1 MRISIRHLTMLCS
14 LLLTLGGF
22 SSYAAAQVQ
31 FSDDFESYNLYVGPT
46 GNEGDIGGGWTAFA
60 NVFGD
65 YPGCSQYWYGY
76 GTFPAP
82 NKDSG
87 FSNITTG
94 STGQALNAF
103 SDYDNGDHANGRCIE
118 TNVFQERTF
127 SAADAGTYAFMFD
140 AEIKAPLGVG
150 VNTYGFIKLLDPNNG
165 YSLDL
170 FETVSTVTA
179 GSKSITV
186 ALDATADGK
195 ILQWGFSTTASNYA
209 DSARIYDNVS
219 FASAQPVTPRD
230 PDAIPI
236 PHWALLL
243 MAGLLAYLGATKL
256 RARKEN

>member
-94 STGQALNAF
+94 STGQALNVF
-103 SDYDNGDHANGRCIE
+103 SDYEQADHGKSACVE
-118 TNVFQERTF
+118 TSVFQERDL
-127 SAADAGTYAFMFD
+127 SAADAGSYTFMFD
-140 AEIKAPLGVG
+140 VDITAPLGVG

-195 ILQWGFSTTASNYA
+195 ILQWGFTTTASNYA
-209 DSARIYDNVS
+209 ASARIYDNVS

-236 PHWALLL
+236 PYWALLL